1 MSPIE
6 KINAFIKS
14 IDYAEN
20 PEGSSMPDQ
29 ILYYFD
35 LFQRN
40 AHIKTVVEIGFNLGI
55 SAASFLS
62 SRSDVSVVSV
72 DIGSHG
78 YVLPAKRNIDR
89 HFPNRHTLVIGDSAT
104 TIPFLHNFFGS
115 MTVDLFM
122 IDGDHREP
130 APAVDLANAL
140 SWCSEETYIIVD
152 DVLEGNNGVNRAV
165 AAAIAAHH
173 VKLIEHKST
182 KDRGWV
188 LLKRSFKL

>member
-1 MSPIE
+1 MSTSIE
-6 KINAFIKS
+6 KINAFISS
-14 IDYAEN
+14 IDYADQ
-20 PEGSSMPDQ
+20 PEGSSIPEQ

-35 LFQRN
+35 LLERN
-40 AHIKTVVEIGFNLGI
+40 LRIKTVVEIGFNLGI
-55 SAASFLS
+55 SAAAFLS

-72 DIGSHG
+72 DIGIHG

-115 MTVDLFM
+115 KTVDLFM

-130 APAVDLANAL
+130 APEVDLANAL

-152 DVLEGNNGVNRAV
+152 DVLEGNLGVIAAV
-165 AAAIAAHH
+165 EAAIAANR
-173 VKLIEHKST
+173 VKLIERRMT
-182 KDRGWV
+182 RDRGWA
-188 LLKRSFKL
+188 LLQRV